1 MCLVIYLHFFLSQ
14 PSQIDVAL
22 NTLADERLSF
32 REIKSLSA
40 DYRQQVV
47 EQKFKS
53 HYIGCLW
60 S

>member
-1 MCLVIYLHFFLSQ
+1 MCLVIYLHFFLYQ
-14 PSQIDVAL
+14 PSQIDVL
-22 NTLADERLSF
+22 NTLADEKLSF
-32 REIKSLSA
+32 REIKSHSA

-53 HYIGCLW
+53 HYTGCLW